1 MKWKNYNQEN
11 GCYFV
16 TAALRNFT
24 PLFDEREIVSIV
36 FDSLNFLR
44 RNKGLKIYA
53 YVVMPEHVHLV
64 ASAGEASITTLIGDF
79 KRFTSRN
86 IAEWL
91 RVNNPPL
98 FEKLKADAYRGQN
111 YAVWQET
118 FRSEVIYE
126 RKFLVQKIDYIH
138 NNPVR
143 RGLVE
148 EPGDWRYTSFN
159 QMEGDE
165 GPVAEGL
172 IVDKLDS

>member
-1 MKWKNYNQEN
+1 MKWKNYNQEDC
-11 GCYFV
+11 CYFV
-16 TAALRNFT
+16 TATLRNFT
-24 PLFDEREIVSIV
+24 PLFADKEIVSSI

-64 ASAGEASITTLIGDF
+64 ASVGDASVTTLIGDF
-79 KRFTSRN
+79 KRFTSRK
-86 IAEWL
+86 IAKWL

-98 FEKLKADAYRGQN
+98 FEKLKADAYKGQN

-118 FRSEVIYE
+118 FRSEVIYG
-126 RKFLVQKIDYIH
+126 RKFLAQKIDYIY

-148 EPGDWRYTSFN
+148 EPGDWKYTSFN
-159 QMEGDE
+159 QAENDE
-165 GPVAEGL
+165 GLGEEGL
-172 IVDKLDS
+172 IVDKMDF